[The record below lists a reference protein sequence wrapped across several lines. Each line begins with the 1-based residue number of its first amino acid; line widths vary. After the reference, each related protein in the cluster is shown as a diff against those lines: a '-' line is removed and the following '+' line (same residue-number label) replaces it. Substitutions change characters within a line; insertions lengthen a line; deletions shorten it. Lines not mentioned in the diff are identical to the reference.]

1 MNNPL
6 RQDTRNCQRRSCLK
20 WEANGELSALDQAH
34 LIELLMQEDPELQQE
49 NQCELSCDPTTD
61 QDAHRP
67 LYKRGHG
74 Y

>member
-49 NQCELSCDPTTD
+49 NQCDLSCDPTTD
-61 QDAHRP
+61 QDAHRH